1 MTNKK
6 NEERTIKD
14 VLCDDIDRRLEENP
28 PKMPTLEEF
37 KAMAYERLA
46 EADAKGTDADTKALS
61 ENRETVKVKGTKT
74 KTLKT
79 AGLVAGFIIA
89 VIIGAFAF
97 NAYIDDVG
105 ADKNP
110 KEEIVTED
118 GVIIEDG
125 GWGSSDGEEGVWVI
139 DAWKDVEGVKETL
152 PELLIP
158 RYVPDG
164 YEFEKL
170 TIEWIETGAAT
181 YEYCF
186 YNNYNEIKIEAT
198 HYNNTINSF
207 NIANVDRQLKTDKG
221 VVYFQEYENKIA
233 TIQIDDGIL
242 LYVEGSITDNDIVK
256 MINHISN

>member
-1 MTNKK
+1 MTDKK

-46 EADAKGTDADTKALS
+46 EADAKGTDADTQAIS
-61 ENRETVKVKGTKT
+61 ESRETVKVKGTKT

-79 AGLVAGFIIA
+79 AGLVAGFVIA

-125 GWGSSDGEEGVWVI
+125 GWGSSDGEDGVWVI
-139 DAWKDVEGVKETL
+139 TDWEHVEAAKETI

-158 RYVPDG
+158 GYIPEG

-170 TIEWIETGAAT
+170 TIETVSEGMMICEYIFNNGESIVEIESQ
-181 YEYCF
+181 
-186 YNNYNEIKIEAT
+186 
-198 HYNNTINSF
+198 HYSSTTSSF
-207 NIANVDRQLKTDKG
+207 NIGDVARKVESQKG
-221 VVYFQEYENKIA
+221 MVYIQEYNKKIA

-242 LYVEGSITDNDIVK
+242 LYIESTVSDNDIIK
-256 MINHISN
+256 IIDSLKN